1 MSSII
6 IETFQMYQLFFI
18 LSTKRLKILINLIFL
33 TILSC
38 LYFGDYIVNNDFLSD
53 VELYYTTKNH
63 IKENELFIEGDEC
76 RHIATV
82 MRHRKDDVI
91 YVTNGEGKI
100 YKTELNEVSSN
111 LITAKVIE
119 SYLYEDNFEN
129 VYLCLPRLKSNDRFE
144 YALEKSVELGISN
157 FLIFDADKS
166 VVKGRKL
173 IRWQKIVIAAMK
185 QSLRSFMPEINFKNH
200 IDDIVE
206 LEGIK
211 ILFDQKAEVS
221 FVDFVNSQRE
231 SFKSDKKYYFIFGP
245 EGGISQKELEKLDD
259 VKIVKLTG
267 NRLRTET
274 AVVSAAS
281 IITTT

>member
-1 MSSII
+1 MI
-6 IETFQMYQLFFI
+6 
-18 LSTKRLKILINLIFL
+18 
-33 TILSC
+33 
-38 LYFGDYIVNNDFLSD
+38 NDFLSD
-53 VELYYTTKNH
+53 VELYYTPKNQV
-63 IKENELFIEGDEC
+63 KEKQLNIEGDEC

-82 MRHRKDDVI
+82 MRHRKGDII
-91 YVTNGEGKI
+91 YVTDGEGVI
-100 YKTELNEVSSN
+100 YRTALKEISSS
-111 LITAKVIE
+111 LITADILE
-119 SYLYEDNFEN
+119 FYEYEDDFKN

-157 FLIFDADKS
+157 FIIFDADKS

-173 IRWQKIVIAAMK
+173 IRWHKIIIAAMK
-185 QSLRSFMPEINFKNH
+185 QSLRSFMPEINFKHH

-211 ILFDQKAEVS
+211 ILFDQKAELS
-221 FVDFVNSQRE
+221 FVDFVNSQRD

-274 AVVSAAS
+274 AVVSSAS